1 MKLYSFVVK
10 ASDRQ
15 RLKYRNDETYAMS
28 KAAPLIGILAIGGL
42 GLYYLQ
48 NQASATNTNTN
59 PDGSTTTTTTN
70 SDGTTTT
77 TTLNTDGTT
86 TTANYDSSGNLMETD
101 TTPTT
106 TQEQEEADKN
116 LRADKEWLPADL
128 GRDYFREFIEG
139 SVDEEQNPFLQRKL
153 YGKTIWR
160 NSKKVELYDYDWS
173 SKKSGGIKLEPKG
186 NYRVKIE
193 VRTNNAN
200 YFANGVYVDGNKNK
214 DSLKTWVNENTDGS
228 AGDETFTVWMTGGD
242 WLSVDIDQE
251 HSGVREF
258 RLGLNGTKLTDD
270 GEDPDDEVFV
280 KLKAVEI
287 KNPNYDAERFGS
299 ETFNAP
305 GGLIGLGAKL
315 LSGTKTLLTGGLRA
329 IGIGKNVSTGAAAT
343 AGVTNTVAKTI
354 RNNGLDIATLKRVP
368 TTNPTKASL
377 ESLDGV
383 VSATNDAKRI
393 KVATNYQAISVANG
407 KIIPKATGGFVDV
420 QKGMALVKKVETTTP
435 VAGAGFLSG
444 MKFPRPG
451 FNALVGTTQIAVG
464 LFVINTAYQLSMILP
479 SAVGDAVK
487 NTYTTAL
494 GLNCE
499 EDCANSP
506 DFDTCVEECKERS
519 NQLLATIGTFGLLG
533 VLGIVLI
540 LKSGK
545 SEASSAAEGYYLVG

>member
-1 MKLYSFVVK
+1 

-48 NQASATNTNTN
+48 NQASATTTHTN

-86 TTANYDSSGNLMETD
+86 TTANYDGSGNLIETD

-116 LRADKEWLPADL
+116 LRADKEWIPADL

-193 VRTNNAN
+193 VHTNNTN

-228 AGDETFTVWMTGGD
+228 
-242 WLSVDIDQE
+242 
-251 HSGVREF
+251 
-258 RLGLNGTKLTDD
+258 
-270 GEDPDDEVFV
+270 
-280 KLKAVEI
+280 
-287 KNPNYDAERFGS
+287 
-299 ETFNAP
+299 
-305 GGLIGLGAKL
+305 
-315 LSGTKTLLTGGLRA
+315 
-329 IGIGKNVSTGAAAT
+329 
-343 AGVTNTVAKTI
+343 
-354 RNNGLDIATLKRVP
+354 
-368 TTNPTKASL
+368 
-377 ESLDGV
+377 
-383 VSATNDAKRI
+383 
-393 KVATNYQAISVANG
+393 
-407 KIIPKATGGFVDV
+407 
-420 QKGMALVKKVETTTP
+420 
-435 VAGAGFLSG
+435 
-444 MKFPRPG
+444 
-451 FNALVGTTQIAVG
+451 
-464 LFVINTAYQLSMILP
+464 
-479 SAVGDAVK
+479 
-487 NTYTTAL
+487 
-494 GLNCE
+494 
-499 EDCANSP
+499 
-506 DFDTCVEECKERS
+506 
-519 NQLLATIGTFGLLG
+519 
-533 VLGIVLI
+533 
-540 LKSGK
+540 
-545 SEASSAAEGYYLVG
+545 